1 MKNYKNSAKFVE
13 KNNSTKNGYE
23 INQLIRKE
31 LKQKFS
37 ELNFDN
43 LRVVGM
49 NDAGAE
55 VGKEDGQRYTRDL
68 VSVLIENIRTEKRVR
83 IVLPRNYCLDPQYLE
98 RNIQILQDL
107 QNINQ

>member
-1 MKNYKNSAKFVE
+1 MKKYKKTAQLTEKVNS
-13 KNNSTKNGYE
+13 KNNGYE
-23 INQLIRKE
+23 AYILIRKE

-43 LRVVGM
+43 LRVVRM

-68 VSVLIENIRTEKRVR
+68 VSVLIENVKTEKHVR
-83 IVLPRNYCLDPQYLE
+83 IVLPRNYCLDPEYFE
-98 RNIQILQDL
+98 NEIQMLQDL
-107 QNINQ
+107 NKI